1 MWVNQFVGNAIL
13 LYIREDLFLMVAV
26 VTQCVKYLGQT
37 QMRKRLWNSLW
48 RNALAP
54 KFNNGANGCPC
65 RNNNGL
71 STEN

>member
-1 MWVNQFVGNAIL
+1 
-13 LYIREDLFLMVAV
+13 MVAV